1 MVSLFQARPLHISS
15 SDGSRFIE
23 SFSHEQGAAKRGC
36 HIVLSTT
43 QLKDGHADGEPP
55 APPPL
60 SGRLG
65 RLHQQQQSEQ
75 QSQQQQPRQQSARR
89 WFNPCRRRASGPT
102 AAGGSSRWWIC
113 WSSRRRERKRRR
125 QQHRLQLQQRREQ
138 IRRSGN
144 LSETREDILHVSIE
158 EWLSSQETTSTT
170 TLMAMAT
177 EMRSG
182 MDSEK
187 RDSSWPKRAA
197 AAASLT
203 RTRSSTSMDGA
214 GAISTTTTTTTTMTE
229 EAFLETEVGRSKRL

>member
-65 RLHQQQQSEQ
+65 RLHHQQQSEQ

-158 EWLSSQETTSTT
+158 EWLSSQGDDVHDHSDGHGYGDAFGDGFGETRLFLAQTSSCSS
-170 TLMAMAT
+170 LSD
-177 EMRSG
+177 EDEEFYFDGRSG
-182 MDSEK
+182 SHQYHNHNHHNND
-187 RDSSWPKRAA
+187 
-197 AAASLT
+197 
-203 RTRSSTSMDGA
+203 
-214 GAISTTTTTTTTMTE
+214 
-229 EAFLETEVGRSKRL
+229 